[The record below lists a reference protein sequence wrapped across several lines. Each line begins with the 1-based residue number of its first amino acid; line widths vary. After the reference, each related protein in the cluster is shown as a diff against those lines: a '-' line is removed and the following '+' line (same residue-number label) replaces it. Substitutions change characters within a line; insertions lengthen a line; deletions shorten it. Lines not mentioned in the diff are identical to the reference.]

1 MKVKIEI
8 TAAEKRILYQI
19 FAVLLCVF
27 IILTAAISCASVGS
41 WFNMSETAYIVLC
54 VSCSMICSFILVAI
68 WKVFGNK

>member
-8 TAAEKRILYQI
+8 TAAEKRILYEI

-41 WFNMSETAYIVLC
+41 LFNMSESAYIVLC
-54 VSCSMICSFILVAI
+54 VSCSMICLFILVAI